1 MGATKINH
9 YSTENIQ
16 LAQLANALG
25 HPARI
30 TIIKTLKENPYLR
43 NVDFMSVLNLSSTT
57 VHDHLVKLKSA
68 NIVEFQYFH
77 HEYRI
82 NLVPEILDEINF
94 FLRD

>member
-9 YSTENIQ
+9 YSTESIQ

-30 TIIKTLKENPYLR
+30 TIIKTLKENSYLR
-43 NVDFMSVLNLSSTT
+43 NVDFRSVLNLSSTS

-68 NIVEFQYFH
+68 NIVEFHYFH

-82 NLVPEILDEINF
+82 YLVPEILDELNF

>member
-9 YSTENIQ
+9 YSAENIH
-16 LAQLANALG
+16 LAQLASALG

-43 NVDFMSVLNLSSTT
+43 NVDFRSILNLSSTA
-57 VHDHLVKLKSA
+57 VHDHLIKLKSA

-82 NLVPEILDEINF
+82 NLVPEILDELNF
-94 FLRD
+94 FLCD